1 MIRRPPRSTRTDTLF
16 PYTTLFRSAIETNIG
31 SHRIHDVDSEGFLQF
46 PGTRFKSIRVAGK
59 RADRAEIDH
68 IAGELTLRGMF
79 QISGDLHI
87 FTAEDRPDFRDARYF
102 FGEANAA
109 CALDAT
115 GHYRFHD
122 GTHVFLRHRPLI
134 LIIAGIALD
143 ISNRLEIVRA
153 HV

>member
-1 MIRRPPRSTRTDTLF
+1 M
-16 PYTTLFRSAIETNIG
+16 
-31 SHRIHDVDSEGFLQF
+31 RISDWSSDVCS
-46 PGTRFKSIRVAGK
+46 S
-59 RADRAEIDH
+59 
-68 IAGELTLRGMF
+68 
-79 QISGDLHI
+79 DLHI

-134 LIIAGIALD
+134 LIIAGIALA
-143 ISNRLEIVRA
+143 ISNRLVLEIAFASLVADRTIKRVIDEEEFHHA
-153 HV
+153 LPRLLALWTRSVERRGGKECVSTFRFRWS

>member
-1 MIRRPPRSTRTDTLF
+1 
-16 PYTTLFRSAIETNIG
+16 
-31 SHRIHDVDSEGFLQF
+31 
-46 PGTRFKSIRVAGK
+46 
-59 RADRAEIDH
+59 
-68 IAGELTLRGMF
+68 MF

-122 GTHVFLRHRPLI
+122 GTHVFLRHRPRI
-134 LIIAGIALD
+134 LIIAGIALA
-143 ISNRLEIVRA
+143 ISNRLLLEIAFAYLVADRTIKRVIAAEELHTALPRLLDHWHACSDFLSFGRRRRA
-153 HV
+153 AALRLGG